1 MQYKKYLKAKNKTKR
16 QLKVR
21 QKVFCREKIK
31 LILKNAFDKQR

>member
-1 MQYKKYLKAKNKTKR
+1 MQYKKYLKAKKMKR